1 MISLSP
7 PLNTGQQ
14 GGGSARAGVT
24 AGIQRVDPLPPSLVI
39 LPATHAGP
47 WYPHKH
53 LRPPPPTSVSR
64 AERLIPSCQPAWKK
78 ESRLPG
84 GRGMARVTLGGPFL
98 KEPPRTSPT
107 GFPRGTAV
115 FGEIKM
121 VCAGWLSH
129 GFLCLTFP
137 PPCILMSL
145 SLLFA
150 QPC

>member
-1 MISLSP
+1 MQGQESRLGLSGLILSLLPLSSSP
-7 PLNTGQQ
+7 QPTL
-14 GGGSARAGVT
+14 AP
-24 AGIQRVDPLPPSLVI
+24 GILTSTF
-39 LPATHAGP
+39 A
-47 WYPHKH
+47 
-53 LRPPPPTSVSR
+53 PPPTSVSR

-137 PPCILMSL
+137 PPCTLMSL

>member
-1 MISLSP
+1 MQGQESRLGFSGLILSFLPLHP
-7 PLNTGQQ
+7 PRNP
-14 GGGSARAGVT
+14 RW
-24 AGIQRVDPLPPSLVI
+24 PLVSSQAPS
-39 LPATHAGP
+39 PC
-47 WYPHKH
+47 
-53 LRPPPPTSVSR
+53 PPTSVSR

-115 FGEIKM
+115 FGKIKM
-121 VCAGWLSH
+121 VCAGWPSH

>member
-1 MISLSP
+1 MLAPGILTSPFALPSHLSF
-7 PLNTGQQ
+7 
-14 GGGSARAGVT
+14 
-24 AGIQRVDPLPPSLVI
+24 
-39 LPATHAGP
+39 
-47 WYPHKH
+47 
-53 LRPPPPTSVSR
+53 
-64 AERLIPSCQPAWKK
+64 
-78 ESRLPG
+78 PG
-84 GRGMARVTLGGPFL
+84 GKAHTILSASLEERKQACLGMARVTLGGPFL

-115 FGEIKM
+115 FGKIKM
-121 VCAGWLSH
+121 VCAGWPSH